1 LIEVFSLH
9 LKKKAKI
16 GPSKKIGGPFNQ
28 KIFFSFFFILA
39 SCYDPAPFLIK
50 KRKVGVRFL

>member
-1 LIEVFSLH
+1 VH

-16 GPSKKIGGPFNQ
+16 GPNKKIGGPFNQ

-39 SCYDPAPFLIK
+39 SCYNLALFLIK
-50 KRKVGVRFL
+50 KRKVGVKFL